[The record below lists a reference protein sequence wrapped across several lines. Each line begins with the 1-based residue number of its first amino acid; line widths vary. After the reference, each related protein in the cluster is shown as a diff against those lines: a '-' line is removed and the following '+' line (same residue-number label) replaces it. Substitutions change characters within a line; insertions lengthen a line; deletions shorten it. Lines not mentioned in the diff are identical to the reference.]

1 VANFEF
7 IPAIDVLGGRCV
19 QLAQGKYDR
28 ATVFDDDPVAV
39 AARFAAHPIR
49 RLHVARIYG
58 RKIRLTHALSR
69 YLTAT
74 ILPETMNCRD
84 AS

>member
-1 VANFEF
+1 VNNFEF

-28 ATVFDDDPVAV
+28 ATIFDDDPVAV

-49 RLHVARIYG
+49 RLHVVDLDGAKDG
-58 RKIRLTHALSR
+58 RRQNADVIRQIVEQMGSV
-69 YLTAT
+69 
-74 ILPETMNCRD
+74 PV
-84 AS
+84 

>member
-1 VANFEF
+1 MSDFEF

-39 AARFAAHPIR
+39 AARFTAHPIR
-49 RLHVARIYG
+49 RLHVVDIDGAKEG
-58 RKIRLTHALSR
+58 RRGKAEVSQRNAEQAGS
-69 YLTAT
+69 
-74 ILPETMNCRD
+74 
-84 AS
+84 